1 MSSLMALPSLR
12 GTRRG
17 ELQMRAGQAKWNCPA
32 RPAKRGGVPRAADG
46 AGSGRRLLWV
56 AANHSQQMSWS
67 RREEEEESE
76 RIAGDEKESEGRC
89 GEAEDRRGRKN
100 HADAERPRGSQPCAG
115 LGGSGA
121 RGAAGGA
128 RVRPGARQTLE
139 SPPRPSRCLGRRRG
153 LQGTRAA
160 SPPEPSAAPRASRP
174 RLPTA
179 RGARR
184 RHCGSDAR

>member
-1 MSSLMALPSLR
+1 MMALPSLR

-32 RPAKRGGVPRAADG
+32 RPAKRVGVPRAADG

-121 RGAAGGA
+121 RGAASSLSLG
-128 RVRPGARQTLE
+128 PGI
-139 SPPRPSRCLGRRRG
+139 
-153 LQGTRAA
+153 
-160 SPPEPSAAPRASRP
+160 RP
-174 RLPTA
+174 RRCPPSGGELA
-179 RGARR
+179 ILACLCSLSACEN
-184 RHCGSDAR
+184 HILKIVIIYNL